1 MQNLKDLEY
10 SELKAKLELRFG
22 EAHSLQNY
30 YTQFTNRRQK
40 FGENI
45 AAFGSDVERLA
56 RLAYPECPDL
66 MRDKIACAQFVSSLS
81 DSFIKR
87 ALQMEGVT
95 SLRIAI
101 ERAKAVQLIQGTCF
115 ENKRENNFY
124 LENKKWKFF
133 NDKKS
138 KQLEINKGKED
149 DKETSKDINKNG
161 NFFKNKNGKVRN
173 KKECWECGKEGYF
186 RSECPGR
193 TGAENLN

>member
-45 AAFGSDVERLA
+45 AAFGSDVEMLA

-81 DSFIKR
+81 DSFVKR

-115 ENKRENNFY
+115 ENNKEENN
-124 LENKKWKFF
+124 KV
-133 NDKKS
+133 
-138 KQLEINKGKED
+138 
-149 DKETSKDINKNG
+149 NKNG
-161 NFFKNKNGKVRN
+161 NFFENKSGVKVGN
-173 KKECWECGKEGYF
+173 KRECWECGKEGHF
-186 RSECPGR
+186 RSECPDR
-193 TGAENLN
+193 TGAENID